1 MEEFVTHLLLLGP
14 PQPDLQE
21 LADLDLDDRATDVGG
36 SEDMQSDL
44 KVRMKA
50 LSN

>member
-21 LADLDLDDRATDVGG
+21 LADLDLDDRGTDVGG

-44 KVRMKA
+44 KVTIKA